1 MVKRRSVLPY
11 ERIIEE
17 KDLIYEIITEKD
29 EKILN
34 FNRLKIVI
42 NRKKFLESME
52 KKKRMFERK
61 PMQQRDWI
69 IFLNNC
75 YMKQR
80 KILLKDKKATFL
92 LRSLI
97 TEGIPVELRPF
108 AYVILSGA
116 FLHFRTDNPEIE
128 TIDYH
133 QLKLDA
139 TDEVKIQ
146 VEKDIIRVHLPY
158 DFTILN
164 KKEIYKKVQVVK
176 TEEIDRR
183 LKEQATNI
191 LRAYSVLDPEMGY
204 VQGMASI
211 AVAIVYNFFISRWVF
226 ERIDVKKEICFELG
240 YSEEEAFL
248 VFMGVMKNLNVRK
261 YFVDKFKCMTQK
273 IDSFS
278 KILKL
283 RHPKVLRKLTDNGVR
298 LENLLTMC

>member
-1 MVKRRSVLPY
+1 M
-11 ERIIEE
+11 
-17 KDLIYEIITEKD
+17 
-29 EKILN
+29 
-34 FNRLKIVI
+34 
-42 NRKKFLESME
+42 ESLD
-52 KKKRMFERK
+52 KKRGMFQRK

-80 KILLKDKKATFL
+80 KIMLKDKKATFL

-97 TEGIPVELRPF
+97 AEGIPVELRPY
-108 AYVILSGA
+108 AYVIFSGA
-116 FLHFRTDNPEIE
+116 FLHFRTDNPKIK

-133 QLKLDA
+133 QLMQEA
-139 TDEVKIQ
+139 TEEVKTQI
-146 VEKDIIRVHLPY
+146 EKDIIRVHLPY
-158 DFTILN
+158 DFTILS
-164 KKEIYKKVQVVK
+164 KREIYKKVQVVK

-211 AVAIVYNFFISRWVF
+211 AVAVVYNFFISRWVF
-226 ERIDVKKEICFELG
+226 ERIEVKKEFCFELG

-261 YFVDKFKCMTQK
+261 YFVDKFRYMTQK

-283 RHPKVLRKLTDNGVR
+283 RHPKILRKLTDNGVR
-298 LENLLTMC
+298 Y